1 MFFSEKC
8 GQDARKACAMGPPRA
23 VSMQVTETS
32 STGLKREYRV
42 VVPATDL
49 EAKVN
54 ARLDDLKGKVQLR
67 GFRPGKVP
75 VAHLKRLYGKSAM
88 AEVIEAT
95 VQEANSKIVTDHG
108 YRLAVEP
115 KVVLPTEEGAVE
127 GVIEGRAD
135 LAYTV
140 EMEIVPAITLADF
153 KSIKLTRLTAEVSDE
168 QIDKALQTIADQ
180 NRPFVA
186 KQEGAAN
193 GDRVTLNF
201 EGSLEGVP
209 FEGGSG
215 EDVPLIMG
223 AGQFIPGFEENLA
236 GLKAGD
242 TKTFEVK
249 FPDDYRA
256 THLAGKNAT
265 FAATIKAVEAPGAV
279 TIDDEFAKTLGAESL
294 AKLREAVKERIAREH
309 SLASRQKLK
318 RALLDQLDERHK
330 FEPPPSLV
338 EQEFGNVWS
347 QVEND
352 LKQQNRTFEDEGT
365 TEEKAREEYRGIAE
379 RRVRLGLVIAEI
391 GEKNNIKVTDDQLR
405 NAVMEQVRQ
414 YPGQERQIWEYYQ
427 KNPNALAALRAP
439 LFEDKVVDFLVELAD
454 VTDKAVSRDELF
466 KEDEE

>member
-1 MFFSEKC
+1 M
-8 GQDARKACAMGPPRA
+8 
-23 VSMQVTETS
+23 SMQVTETS
-32 STGLKREYRV
+32 SAGLKREYRV
-42 VVPATDL
+42 IVPATDL

-54 ARLDDLKGKVQLR
+54 ERLDDLKGRVQLR

-95 VQEANSKIVTDHG
+95 VREANSKIVTDHG

-127 GVIEGRAD
+127 GVIEGKSD
-135 LAYTV
+135 LSYTV

-168 QIDKALQTIADQ
+168 EIDKALQTIADQ

-186 KQEGAAN
+186 KAEGAAN
-193 GDRVTLNF
+193 GDRVTINF
-201 EGSLEGVP
+201 EGSLEGTP
-209 FEGGSG
+209 FEGGTG
-215 EDVPLIMG
+215 EDVPLVMG

-236 GLKAGD
+236 GLKEGD
-242 TKTFEVK
+242 SKTFDVK

-265 FAATIKAVEAPGAV
+265 FAVTVKAVEAPGSV
-279 TIDDEFAKTLGAESL
+279 TIDDEFAKTLGVESL
-294 AKLREAVKERIAREH
+294 AKLKEAVKDRIAREH
-309 SLASRQKLK
+309 TLASRQKLK

-338 EQEFGNVWS
+338 EQEFTNVWS

-352 LKQQNRTFEDEGT
+352 LKQQNRTFADEGT

-391 GEKNNIKVTDDQLR
+391 GEKNNIRVTDEQLR
-405 NAVMEQVRQ
+405 AAVVEQVRQ
-414 YPGQERQIWEYYQ
+414 FPGQERQIWEYYQ

-439 LFEDKVVDFLVELAD
+439 LFEDKVVDFLVELGE
-454 VTDKAVSRDELF
+454 VTDKPVSRDELF

>member
-1 MFFSEKC
+1 
-8 GQDARKACAMGPPRA
+8 
-23 VSMQVTETS
+23 MQVTETS
-32 STGLKREYRV
+32 SAGLKREYRV
-42 VVPATDL
+42 VVPAIDL
-49 EAKVN
+49 EAKVKE
-54 ARLDDLKGKVQLR
+54 RLDDLKGRVQLR

-95 VQEANSKIVTDHG
+95 VREANSKIVTDHG

-127 GVIEGRAD
+127 GVIEGKAD
-135 LAYTV
+135 LSYTV

-153 KSIKLTRLTAEVSDE
+153 KSIKLTRLTSEVGDE
-168 QIDKALQTIADQ
+168 EIDKALRTIADQ

-186 KQEGAAN
+186 KTEGAAN
-193 GDRVTLNF
+193 GDRVTINF
-201 EGSLEGVP
+201 EGSLEGTP
-209 FEGGSG
+209 FEGGTG
-215 EDVPLIMG
+215 EDVPVIMG

-236 GLKAGD
+236 GLKAGEN
-242 TKTFEVK
+242 KTFDVT

-265 FAATIKAVEAPGAV
+265 FAVTVKAVEAPGAV
-279 TIDDEFAKTLGAESL
+279 TIDDEFAKTLGVESL
-294 AKLREAVKERIAREH
+294 AKLKDAVKDRIAREH
-309 SLASRQKLK
+309 TLASRQKLK

-330 FEPPPSLV
+330 FEPPPSLAK
-338 EQEFGNVWS
+338 QEFANVWS

-365 TEEKAREEYRGIAE
+365 TEEKARAEYRGIAE

-391 GEKNNIKVTDDQLR
+391 GEKNNIRVSDDQLR
-405 NAVMEQVRQ
+405 AAVMEQVRQ
-414 YPGQERQIWEYYQ
+414 FPGQERQIWEYYQ

-439 LFEDKVVDFLVELAD
+439 LFEDKVVDFLVELAE
-454 VTDKAVSRDELF
+454 VTDKPVSRDELF
-466 KEDEE
+466 KDDEE

>member
-1 MFFSEKC
+1 
-8 GQDARKACAMGPPRA
+8 
-23 VSMQVTETS
+23 MQVTETS
-32 STGLKREYRV
+32 SAGLKREYRV

-54 ARLDDLKGKVQLR
+54 ERLDDLKGRVQLR

-88 AEVIEAT
+88 AEVIEAA
-95 VQEANSKIVTDHG
+95 VREANSKIITDHG
-108 YRLAVEP
+108 YKLAVEP
-115 KVVLPTEEGAVE
+115 KVVLPTEEGTVE
-127 GVIEGRAD
+127 GVIEGKAD
-135 LAYTV
+135 LSYTV

-153 KSIKLTRLTAEVSDE
+153 KTIKLTRLTAEVSDDE
-168 QIDKALQTIADQ
+168 IDKALQTIADQ

-186 KQEGAAN
+186 KAEGAAN
-193 GDRVTLNF
+193 GDRVTIGF
-201 EGSLEGVP
+201 EGSIDGTP
-209 FEGGSG
+209 FEGGTG

-223 AGQFIPGFEENLA
+223 AGQFIPGFEEHLV
-236 GLKAGD
+236 GLKAGES
-242 TKTFEVK
+242 KTFDVK

-256 THLAGKNAT
+256 SHLAGKNAT
-265 FAATIKAVEAPGAV
+265 FAVTVKAVDAPGALN
-279 TIDDEFAKTLGAESL
+279 IDDEFAKTLGLESL
-294 AKLREAVKERIAREH
+294 AKLKDAVKDRIAREH
-309 SLASRQKLK
+309 AMASRQKLK

-338 EQEFGNVWS
+338 EQEFNNVWS

-391 GEKNNIKVTDDQLR
+391 GEKNNIRVSDDQLR
-405 NAVMEQVRQ
+405 AAVMEQVRQ
-414 YPGQERQIWEYYQ
+414 FPGQERQIWEYYQ

-439 LFEDKVVDFLVELAD
+439 LFEDKVVDFLVELAE
-454 VTDKAVSRDELF
+454 VTDKPVSRDELF

>member
-1 MFFSEKC
+1 
-8 GQDARKACAMGPPRA
+8 MGPPRA

-153 KSIKLTRLTAEVSDE
+153 KSIKLTHLTAEVSDE

-223 AGQFIPGFEENLA
+223 AGQFIPGFEDNLA

>member
-1 MFFSEKC
+1 M
-8 GQDARKACAMGPPRA
+8 
-23 VSMQVTETS
+23 SMQVTETS
-32 STGLKREYRV
+32 SAGLKREYRV
-42 VVPATDL
+42 IVPATDL

-54 ARLDDLKGKVQLR
+54 ERLDDLKGRVQLR

-95 VQEANSKIVTDHG
+95 VREANSKIVTDNG

-127 GVIEGRAD
+127 GVIEGKAD
-135 LAYTV
+135 LSYTV
-140 EMEIVPAITLADF
+140 EMEIVPVIALADF
-153 KSIKLTRLTAEVSDE
+153 KSIKLTRLTSEVSDE
-168 QIDKALQTIADQ
+168 EIDKALQAIADQ

-186 KQEGAAN
+186 KTEGAAN
-193 GDRVTLNF
+193 GDRVTINF
-201 EGSLEGVP
+201 EGSLEGTP
-209 FEGGSG
+209 FEGGTG
-215 EDVPLIMG
+215 EDVPLVMG

-236 GLKAGD
+236 GLKAGEN
-242 TKTFEVK
+242 KTFDVK

-265 FAATIKAVEAPGAV
+265 FAVTVKAVEAPGSV
-279 TIDDEFAKTLGAESL
+279 TIDDEFAKTLGVESL
-294 AKLREAVKERIAREH
+294 AKLKDAVKDRIAREH
-309 SLASRQKLK
+309 TLAARQKLK
-318 RALLDQLDERHK
+318 RGLLDQLDERHK

-338 EQEFGNVWS
+338 EQEFANVWS

-365 TEEKAREEYRGIAE
+365 TEEKAREEYRGIAG

-391 GEKNNIKVTDDQLR
+391 GEKNNIRVSDDQLR
-405 NAVMEQVRQ
+405 AAVMEQVRQ
-414 YPGQERQIWEYYQ
+414 FPGQERQIWEYYQ

-439 LFEDKVVDFLVELAD
+439 LFEDKVVDFLVELAE
-454 VTDKAVSRDELF
+454 VTDKPVSRDELF
-466 KEDEE
+466 KDDEE

>member
-1 MFFSEKC
+1 
-8 GQDARKACAMGPPRA
+8 MGPPRA

-265 FAATIKAVEAPGAV
+265 FAVTIKAVEAPGAV

-294 AKLREAVKERIAREH
+294 AKLREAAKERIAREH